1 MDNKTSSISTPAHSF
16 VIRERTGD
24 RFKQRL
30 AVTFAGLFLLSPLSA
45 DYYDT
50 WNTQYQ
56 LQRAADAQEEI
67 ADTQQLQYISQHQDP
82 CRYIDMG
89 EYLCD
94 ENGCEQYAIKTCPQ
108 TIPIENIPLNKR
120 VVPYSESDLK
130 KACR

>member
-1 MDNKTSSISTPAHSF
+1 MNNPKLKVAASPKCFGLIGRSGRPLLI
-16 VIRERTGD
+16 
-24 RFKQRL
+24 L
-30 AVTFAGLFLLSPLSA
+30 ALLTSPLSA

-56 LQRAADAQEEI
+56 LQRAAEAQEEI
-67 ADTQQLQYISQHQDP
+67 ADTQQLQYVSQYPDP

-108 TIPIENIPLNKR
+108 TIPIENVPLNKR

-130 KACR
+130 KVCR